1 MRGRDFPLISATS
14 MAFSMESK
22 FAWEGWVEK
31 ESNRLSSINSLPYS
45 FVSGHRPY
53 ESNSIQ
59 CEEIGLKKKLGWTRH
74 FLISQCPVLP
84 EPTRMI
90 LLLFLSKRITVL
102 LVFPMIRAI
111 SSIVIWPSVFMASMI
126 LSSSVCLTGTFAG
139 TFAGTSPLLNPLLS
153 NGDRRGYRGRAETK
167 GFLAVF
173 PDDLGDAVPHLLDD
187 GAPEEDF
194 HELLVHR
201 MGLADE
207 GSAPWS
213 RCATILRRKRT
224 RVYH

>member
-1 MRGRDFPLISATS
+1 
-14 MAFSMESK
+14 
-22 FAWEGWVEK
+22 
-31 ESNRLSSINSLPYS
+31 
-45 FVSGHRPY
+45 
-53 ESNSIQ
+53 
-59 CEEIGLKKKLGWTRH
+59 
-74 FLISQCPVLP
+74 
-84 EPTRMI
+84 MI

-139 TFAGTSPLLNPLLS
+139 TSPLLNPLLS

-173 PDDLGDAVPHLLDD
+173 PDDLGDAVLRLLDD